1 MTESCLEIQSAA
13 LFQSALLAGKLFLTS
28 ILFCLGAGCFIRS
41 TRSGFRGR
49 HAEAFEDN
57 EDDMDAALDSMENAD
72 EEREAKEQEGA
83 NRESE
88 RFYSFSSSSLTHQ
101 TD

>member
-1 MTESCLEIQSAA
+1 MFCCSPHKHSLVKECP
-13 LFQSALLAGKLFLTS
+13 LAHQIICRIRCFATAQ
-28 ILFCLGAGCFIRS
+28 FFIRS
-41 TRSGFRGR
+41 ARSGFRGR

-83 NRESE
+83 GW
-88 RFYSFSSSSLTHQ
+88 
-101 TD
+101 DG